1 MDKNYYL
8 SEDFISPPA
17 TGPWSLRRLSI
28 KEGRGKVMRGFMNV
42 LEIIILAGDPSELSL
57 GDGSTLQLK
66 VSILFRPGPTRPI
79 GQVVLIDH
87 SSLLQL
93 HSSLIWFLKGAAIS
107 KTLVYCKF
115 NVN

>member
-1 MDKNYYL
+1 
-8 SEDFISPPA
+8 
-17 TGPWSLRRLSI
+17 
-28 KEGRGKVMRGFMNV
+28 MNV
-42 LEIIILAGDPSELSL
+42 LEIIILGEGPSELSL

-66 VSILFRPGPTRPI
+66 VSILFSPRFFLGPTRPV

-93 HSSLIWFLKGAAIS
+93 HSSLICFLKGAAIS